1 MGLTKKYRRRTGEY
15 TFNYGLVHIPN
26 AGNPGN
32 ADNPG
37 NPNKLTKKHKK
48 NINNLKQFNGGSHSK
63 WDYLPLET
71 VNTLEKLAEYYNVS
85 HKARGLQKPTKSDK
99 GFLEI
104 YRQYKG
110 IPSKFESLPVRENKP
125 RGENWQH
132 HRDNFCN
139 RRYSMIKGHNR
150 YGLYDKT
157 TGLPTVMHTNMIM
170 WACSPDYK
178 NIIKNANNIV
188 KKIPTK

>member
-1 MGLTKKYRRRTGEY
+1 MVLSKKYRRRTGEY
-15 TFNYGLVHIPN
+15 TFNYGLVQIPI
-26 AGNPGN
+26 AGKSN
-32 ADNPG
+32 
-37 NPNKLTKKHKK
+37 KKHQKTKK
-48 NINNLKQFNGGSHSK
+48 NINNLKQFNGGGSKWGK

-71 VNTLEKLAEYYNVS
+71 VNTLEKLAEYYNIS

-110 IPSKFESLPVRENKP
+110 NPSKFESLPVKETKAS
-125 RGENWQH
+125 GENWKH
-132 HRDNFCN
+132 HRDDFCN
-139 RRYSMIKGHNR
+139 RRHSMIKGHKG
-150 YGLYDKT
+150 YGLYDKI

-178 NIIKNANNIV
+178 NIIKNANDIV
-188 KKIPTK
+188 KKIPK

>member
-15 TFNYGLVHIPN
+15 TFNYGLVHIPITRTS
-26 AGNPGN
+26 
-32 ADNPG
+32 
-37 NPNKLTKKHKK
+37 NKLTKKNKK
-48 NINNLKQFNGGSHSK
+48 NMNNLKQLNGGDGGGK

-71 VNTLEKLAEYYNVS
+71 VNTLEKLAEYYNIS

-110 IPSKFESLPVRENKP
+110 IHSKFESLPVRENKP
-125 RGENWQH
+125 KGENWQH
-132 HRDNFCN
+132 HREDYCN
-139 RRYSMIKGHNR
+139 RRYSMIKGNKG

-188 KKIPTK
+188 KKIPIK